1 MTADPTA
8 SMAVDPI
15 GNVERAIELFT
26 DIATSDPISGVLL
39 AFGALFV
46 AVSVAAF
53 GGLSLGG
60 VAAAIG
66 RLAEVSDQQD

>member
-1 MTADPTA
+1 
-8 SMAVDPI
+8 MAVDPI

-26 DIATSDPISGVLL
+26 EIATSDPISGVLL

-46 AVSVAAF
+46 TVSVVVF

-60 VAAAIG
+60 VAGAIG
-66 RLAEVSDQQD
+66 RLAEASDQRD